1 MTDKEH
7 IFGDLKMTQ
16 GTSDYFQSD
25 SDFESR
31 LSILKDKI
39 REFFNLKNVNFLFGS
54 GTSNGAIPTMSSLY
68 TSLSF
73 TDEEK
78 DLKTEFNSIATKC
91 EGNLEKCLTVMYAA
105 RTHYQGINLTD
116 KKQQEKIDAQLML
129 YESMIEKVEKHIF
142 NSINI
147 RFDKDE
153 HKKVLEYYKTFY
165 QKLALR
171 TKDNSRIRVFT
182 TNNDLFSETALDA

>member
-78 DLKTEFNSIATKC
+78 R
-91 EGNLEKCLTVMYAA
+91 LE
-105 RTHYQGINLTD
+105 N
-116 KKQQEKIDAQLML
+116 
-129 YESMIEKVEKHIF
+129 
-142 NSINI
+142 
-147 RFDKDE
+147 
-153 HKKVLEYYKTFY
+153 
-165 QKLALR
+165 
-171 TKDNSRIRVFT
+171 RV
-182 TNNDLFSETALDA
+182 

>member
-54 GTSNGAIPTMSSLY
+54 GTSNERFRQCPHFILRSPLLM
-68 TSLSF
+68 
-73 TDEEK
+73 K
-78 DLKTEFNSIATKC
+78 RKT
-91 EGNLEKCLTVMYAA
+91 
-105 RTHYQGINLTD
+105 
-116 KKQQEKIDAQLML
+116 
-129 YESMIEKVEKHIF
+129 
-142 NSINI
+142 
-147 RFDKDE
+147 
-153 HKKVLEYYKTFY
+153 
-165 QKLALR
+165 
-171 TKDNSRIRVFT
+171 
-182 TNNDLFSETALDA
+182 